1 MSKMYVTNKI
11 KGLNE
16 KLLSQI
22 AELILKYKKLEKIV
36 IFGSRANDNF
46 KDTSDIDIA
55 IFGKDWTDKDIN
67 IVKHNLDEAIKTP
80 LKFDLLN
87 FYKIEKTKLR
97 EDILKKG
104 RVMYDSGKN

>member
-1 MSKMYVTNKI
+1 MNEMYLTGEI

-22 AELILKYKKLEKIV
+22 VKLILKYKKLEKIV

-55 IFGKDWTDKDIN
+55 IFGKNWTDKDIN
-67 IVKHNLDEAIKTP
+67 IVKHNLNEDIKTP

-97 EDILKKG
+97 EDISKKG
-104 RVMYDSGKN
+104 RVIYDSGKN